1 MGPATDDPPR
11 EFLRKAI
18 AEPLRRGFARADEAN
33 PNRDMALRSALSY
46 ASYLG
51 LGTAGVTMIAN
62 SVLYDVGPG
71 HKAVIFDKMRNGCQ
85 DDTPG
90 PGTHLRI
97 PMVQDPHII
106 DCRCRPQVIESQ
118 TGTKD
123 VQQVQIVLRVLSR
136 PDESSLK
143 RLFQQYGNRKNF
155 DQKVLPSVGNEVL
168 KSVVAQYNAEELLS
182 KREQISRQIYAKLT
196 ERAADFNLLLDDV
209 SITHLQFGKEYANA
223 IELGRSRS
231 GPSGRV
237 RRAEVGQEKVA
248 SITRRGRGAGR
259 EDHLRRALQVGRG
272 PHRGAAH
279 RRGQGDRRDARALA
293 QRHVPAEHV
302 RRRRRHAARAQR
314 GRAVG
319 G

>member
-1 MGPATDDPPR
+1 
-11 EFLRKAI
+11 
-18 AEPLRRGFARADEAN
+18 
-33 PNRDMALRSALSY
+33 MALRSALSY

-196 ERAADFNLLLDDV
+196 ERAADFSLLLDDV

-223 IELGRSRS
+223 IELKQ
-231 GPSGRV
+231 V
-237 RRAEVGQEKVA
+237 AQQEAERQEYVVQKSEQEKVA
-248 SITRRGRGAGR
+248 SITRAEGEAQAAKIISDALSKSGAGLI
-259 EDHLRRALQVGRG
+259 E
-272 PHRGAAH
+272 
-279 RRGQGDRRDARALA
+279 
-293 QRHVPAEHV
+293 V
-302 RRRRRHAARAQR
+302 RRIDAAKEIAETLARSR
-314 GRAVG
+314 NVTYLPNTSG
-319 G
+319 GGGGMLLGLNAAGQ

>member
-1 MGPATDDPPR
+1 
-11 EFLRKAI
+11 
-18 AEPLRRGFARADEAN
+18 
-33 PNRDMALRSALSY
+33 MALRSALSY

-71 HKAVIFDKMRNGCQ
+71 HKAVIFDKMQGGCQ
-85 DDTPG
+85 KDTPG
-90 PGTHLRI
+90 PGTHFKV
-97 PMVQDPHII
+97 PFVQDPHII

-223 IELGRSRS
+223 IELKQ
-231 GPSGRV
+231 V
-237 RRAEVGQEKVA
+237 AQQEAERQEYVVQKSEQEKVA
-248 SITRRGRGAGR
+248 SITRAEGEAQAAKIISDALSKSGAGLI
-259 EDHLRRALQVGRG
+259 E
-272 PHRGAAH
+272 
-279 RRGQGDRRDARALA
+279 
-293 QRHVPAEHV
+293 V
-302 RRRRRHAARAQR
+302 RRIDAAKEIAETLARSR
-314 GRAVG
+314 NVTYLPNTSG
-319 G
+319 GGGGMLLGLNAAGQ

>member
-1 MGPATDDPPR
+1 
-11 EFLRKAI
+11 
-18 AEPLRRGFARADEAN
+18 
-33 PNRDMALRSALSY
+33 
-46 ASYLG
+46 
-51 LGTAGVTMIAN
+51 
-62 SVLYDVGPG
+62 
-71 HKAVIFDKMRNGCQ
+71 MRNGCQ

-90 PGTHLRI
+90 PGTHIRI

-223 IELGRSRS
+223 IELKQ
-231 GPSGRV
+231 V
-237 RRAEVGQEKVA
+237 AQQEAERQEYVVQKSEQEKVA
-248 SITRRGRGAGR
+248 SITRAEGEAQAAKIISDALSKSGAGLI
-259 EDHLRRALQVGRG
+259 E
-272 PHRGAAH
+272 
-279 RRGQGDRRDARALA
+279 
-293 QRHVPAEHV
+293 V
-302 RRRRRHAARAQR
+302 RRIDAAKEIAETLARSR
-314 GRAVG
+314 NVTYLPNTSG
-319 G
+319 GGGGMLLGLNAAGQ

>member
-1 MGPATDDPPR
+1 
-11 EFLRKAI
+11 
-18 AEPLRRGFARADEAN
+18 
-33 PNRDMALRSALSY
+33 MALRSALSY

-223 IELGRSRS
+223 IELKQ
-231 GPSGRV
+231 V
-237 RRAEVGQEKVA
+237 AQQEAERQEYVVQKSEQEKVA
-248 SITRRGRGAGR
+248 SITRAEGEAQAAKIISDALSKSGAGLI
-259 EDHLRRALQVGRG
+259 E
-272 PHRGAAH
+272 
-279 RRGQGDRRDARALA
+279 
-293 QRHVPAEHV
+293 V
-302 RRRRRHAARAQR
+302 RRIDAAKEIAETLARSR
-314 GRAVG
+314 NVTYLPNTSG
-319 G
+319 GGGGMLLGLNAAGQ

>member
-1 MGPATDDPPR
+1 
-11 EFLRKAI
+11 
-18 AEPLRRGFARADEAN
+18 
-33 PNRDMALRSALSY
+33 MALRSALSY

-223 IELGRSRS
+223 IELKQ
-231 GPSGRV
+231 V
-237 RRAEVGQEKVA
+237 AQQEAERQEYVVQKSEQEKVA
-248 SITRRGRGAGR
+248 SITRAEGEAQAAKIISDALSKSGAGLI
-259 EDHLRRALQVGRG
+259 E
-272 PHRGAAH
+272 
-279 RRGQGDRRDARALA
+279 
-293 QRHVPAEHV
+293 V
-302 RRRRRHAARAQR
+302 RRIDAAKEIAETLARSR
-314 GRAVG
+314 NVTYLPSSNG
-319 G
+319 GGSNMLLGLNASQ

>member
-1 MGPATDDPPR
+1 
-11 EFLRKAI
+11 
-18 AEPLRRGFARADEAN
+18 
-33 PNRDMALRSALSY
+33 MALRSALSY

-90 PGTHLRI
+90 PGTHIRI

-136 PDESSLK
+136 PDESSLT

-155 DQKVLPSVGNEVL
+155 DAKVLPSVGNEVL

-196 ERAADFNLLLDDV
+196 ERAADFSLLLDDV

-223 IELGRSRS
+223 IELKQ
-231 GPSGRV
+231 V
-237 RRAEVGQEKVA
+237 AQQEAERQEYVVQKSEQEKVA
-248 SITRRGRGAGR
+248 SITRAEGEAQAAKIIS
-259 EDHLRRALQVGRG
+259 DALSKSGSG
-272 PHRGAAH
+272 
-279 RRGQGDRRDARALA
+279 LI
-293 QRHVPAEHV
+293 EV
-302 RRRRRHAARAQR
+302 RRIDAAKEIAETLARSR
-314 GRAVG
+314 NVTYLPNTSG
-319 G
+319 GGGMLLGLNAAGQ

>member
-1 MGPATDDPPR
+1 
-11 EFLRKAI
+11 
-18 AEPLRRGFARADEAN
+18 
-33 PNRDMALRSALSY
+33 MALRSALSY

-62 SVLYDVGPG
+62 SFLYDVGPG

-136 PDESSLK
+136 PDESSLT

-155 DQKVLPSVGNEVL
+155 DAKVLPSVGNEVL

-223 IELGRSRS
+223 IELKQ
-231 GPSGRV
+231 V
-237 RRAEVGQEKVA
+237 AQQEAERQEYVVQKSEQEKVA
-248 SITRRGRGAGR
+248 SITRAEGEAQAAKIISDALSKSGAGLI
-259 EDHLRRALQVGRG
+259 E
-272 PHRGAAH
+272 
-279 RRGQGDRRDARALA
+279 
-293 QRHVPAEHV
+293 V
-302 RRRRRHAARAQR
+302 RRIDAAKEIAETLARSR
-314 GRAVG
+314 NVTYLPNTSG
-319 G
+319 GGGGMLLGLNAAGQ

>member
-1 MGPATDDPPR
+1 
-11 EFLRKAI
+11 
-18 AEPLRRGFARADEAN
+18 
-33 PNRDMALRSALSY
+33 
-46 ASYLG
+46 
-51 LGTAGVTMIAN
+51 MIAN

-223 IELGRSRS
+223 IELKQ
-231 GPSGRV
+231 V
-237 RRAEVGQEKVA
+237 AQQEAERQEYVVQKSEQEKVA
-248 SITRRGRGAGR
+248 SITRAEGEAQAAKIIS
-259 EDHLRRALQVGRG
+259 DALSKSGSG
-272 PHRGAAH
+272 
-279 RRGQGDRRDARALA
+279 LI
-293 QRHVPAEHV
+293 EV
-302 RRRRRHAARAQR
+302 RRIDAAKEIAETLARSR
-314 GRAVG
+314 NVTYLPNTSG
-319 G
+319 GGGGMLLGLNAGGQ